1 MLKHGVQV
9 YFRILQGCMSAYG
22 IFSIMF
28 FQWLFIVPVYLL
40 FIYST
45 LILDR
50 LLFTKY
56 KKIEIKKPI
65 FIFGHPRSGTT
76 LLHRVLT
83 EAQDYVT
90 FQYWEMKFP
99 ALITRKIANWITALL
114 VKLKKDIV
122 FPNTTGHE
130 TRLNSVEE
138 EDLLFFLLL
147 DTLFLIFL
155 SPVKFNRKN
164 KVLEEVMHDFQ
175 EHREQSV
182 LFLKECFKRQAYYKN
197 KDRVVAKMNTSILRI
212 QTLYKIFPDAKF
224 IYLLRNPLEA
234 IPSSHSLIH
243 KLQEYDTKQNMD
255 ATWYERRGFKRQ
267 DIAEKLYN
275 INLLFYT
282 HFYESVEQG
291 KIPKSQISVVK
302 YTDLCNDFEN
312 TIEKVRIFAEL
323 DFSEETKRKIKE
335 QAAKQKNYKR
345 QHEVESLEKLNLSEE
360 RIRKD
365 LAFLFEP
372 GNLLSLN

>member
-9 YFRILQGCMSAYG
+9 YFRILQGCVSAYG
-22 IFSIMF
+22 VFSIMF

-114 VKLKKDIV
+114 VKL
-122 FPNTTGHE
+122 
-130 TRLNSVEE
+130 
-138 EDLLFFLLL
+138 
-147 DTLFLIFL
+147 
-155 SPVKFNRKN
+155 
-164 KVLEEVMHDFQ
+164 
-175 EHREQSV
+175 
-182 LFLKECFKRQAYYKN
+182 
-197 KDRVVAKMNTSILRI
+197 
-212 QTLYKIFPDAKF
+212 
-224 IYLLRNPLEA
+224 
-234 IPSSHSLIH
+234 
-243 KLQEYDTKQNMD
+243 
-255 ATWYERRGFKRQ
+255 
-267 DIAEKLYN
+267 
-275 INLLFYT
+275 
-282 HFYESVEQG
+282 
-291 KIPKSQISVVK
+291 
-302 YTDLCNDFEN
+302 
-312 TIEKVRIFAEL
+312 
-323 DFSEETKRKIKE
+323 
-335 QAAKQKNYKR
+335 
-345 QHEVESLEKLNLSEE
+345 NLSEE